1 MLFDIVLTA
10 SHTHIHTIVMEM
22 LTALSP
28 ALISLVVVVALLL
41 FIRAA
46 AAVVMTIKNAAAGS
60 STPSLPPG
68 PSKLPLIGSIHHLM
82 ATGGELPHH
91 AVTRLALEHG
101 PVMHLQT
108 GQVELVIISSCDASM
123 EVQDA
128 NFAYRS
134 ETAPRGQDPP
144 LWLR

>member
-1 MLFDIVLTA
+1 MSNLLI
-10 SHTHIHTIVMEM
+10 HQHIR
-22 LTALSP
+22 
-28 ALISLVVVVALLL
+28 VVVV
-41 FIRAA
+41 
-46 AAVVMTIKNAAAGS
+46 TIKNVSGS
-60 STPSLPPG
+60 SASSLPPD
-68 PSKLPLIGSIHHLM
+68 PSKLPLIGGIHHPM

-91 AVTRLALEHG
+91 SLTRLAREHG

-123 EVQDA
+123 EVKDA

>member
-1 MLFDIVLTA
+1 
-10 SHTHIHTIVMEM
+10 MEM
-22 LTALSP
+22 LTVLLP
-28 ALISLVVVVALLL
+28 ALISIAVVVALLL
-41 FIRAA
+41 FVRAA

-91 AVTRLALEHG
+91 ALARLAREHG

-123 EVQDA
+123 EVKDA